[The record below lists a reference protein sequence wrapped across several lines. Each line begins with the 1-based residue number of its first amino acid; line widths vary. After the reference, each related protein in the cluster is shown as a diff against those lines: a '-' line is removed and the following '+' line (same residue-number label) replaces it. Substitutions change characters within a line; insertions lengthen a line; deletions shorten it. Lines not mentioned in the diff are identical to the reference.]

1 MNHRPSELSGG
12 EQQRAALARA
22 LINRP
27 QLLLADEPTGNL
39 DSHTGTEI
47 MNMVREFNQQVGNDG
62 RDGDARA
69 RLAERYAQRLI
80 FLADGKLID
89 DESNVPAAASV
100 CNAAEDESMKIPD
113 LTELALRNLR
123 ESLLR
128 NSLTTIGISVGVASL
143 VAMLSLGIGL
153 QQLASRRLVKVWIV
167 RHRGGH
173 FAPRSARLRP
183 RGRTQRTR
191 LPAKAASSTKPRAQ
205 EIEHLP
211 NVLEAYPDIRFITEL
226 RYEDKPHLTM
236 ISALPASAKSNDA
249 FEGMQGHFF
258 SSDTAPEVIL
268 QKTFAEELL
277 GKTPK
282 PGRRRNQRRRSGD
295 AASGQGIDHALCA
308 ARGHASRALASD
320 AESGNSSDRESRRR
334 RLLRGFAR
342 AEAEDCRRRRSRSR
356 RACAVQP
363 ARKVFLPLK
372 LAESLHV
379 MQPTDLRE
387 ISRAASDQPVYSS
400 VSVRVK
406 NPSQVQTVEDA
417 IKKMGFNTFSILD
430 ASRSI
435 QQFFKVLDVF
445 LGIFGSLALAVAS
458 IGIVN
463 TLVMAILERR
473 REIGIMKAIGA
484 SDGDVKK
491 LFFAEAGAMGILGG
505 IVGVALGWA
514 IGQVI
519 NLGTNIYLK
528 RQSFPPE
535 HFWSV
540 PWWLVAFA
548 IVFSSSSALLP
559 ASIRR
564 DAPPASIPCR
574 RCATSKLNRWIA
586 GFRLVLLFAALMLFR
601 LRLAPRAASTAT
613 R

>member
-1 MNHRPSELSGG
+1 
-12 EQQRAALARA
+12 
-22 LINRP
+22 
-27 QLLLADEPTGNL
+27 
-39 DSHTGTEI
+39 
-47 MNMVREFNQQVGNDG
+47 V
-62 RDGDARA
+62 
-69 RLAERYAQRLI
+69 
-80 FLADGKLID
+80 KL
-89 DESNVPAAASV
+89 
-100 CNAAEDESMKIPD
+100 PD

-123 ESLLR
+123 ESVLR

-153 QQLASRRLVKVWIV
+153 QQLASRRLMKSGLFDTVVV
-167 RHRGGH
+167 TSRRDLRNFGREEERNGP
-173 FAPRSARLRP
+173 APAESRILDEP
-183 RGRTQRTR
+183 TR
-191 LPAKAASSTKPRAQ
+191 R
-205 EIEHLP
+205 EIERLP

-236 ISALPASAKSNDA
+236 VAALPPSAQSNDA
-249 FEGMQGHFF
+249 FEAVQGHFF
-258 SSDTAPEVIL
+258 SSDTAPEAIL

-282 PGRRRNQRRRSGD
+282 AGVDETKVGELAAPLLGKELTMRYAEREAAPTMPLKSANDRSAVPADQSLAG
-295 AASGQGIDHALCA
+295 AAYSVISREQKLKIVGVADLDPESMRGPTR
-308 ARGHASRALASD
+308 AR
-320 AESGNSSDRESRRR
+320 
-334 RLLRGFAR
+334 
-342 AEAEDCRRRRSRSR
+342 
-356 RACAVQP
+356 
-363 ARKVFLPLK
+363 VFLPLK

-387 ISRAASDQPVYSS
+387 ISRAATDEPVYSS

-406 NPSQVQTVEDA
+406 NPSQIQTVEDTV
-417 IKKMGFNTFSILD
+417 KKMGFNTFSILD
-430 ASRSI
+430 ASKSI

-445 LGIFGSLALAVAS
+445 LGIFGSLALAVAF

-484 SDGDVKK
+484 SDGDVKR

-528 RQSFPPE
+528 SQSFPPE

-540 PWWLVAFA
+540 PLWLVAFA
-548 IVFSSSSALLP
+548 IVFSFFVSLAAGLYP
-559 ASIRR
+559 A
-564 DAPPASIPCR
+564 
-574 RCATSKLNRWIA
+574 
-586 GFRLVLLFAALMLFR
+586 G
-601 LRLAPRAASTAT
+601 RAARLDPVQAL
-613 R
+613 RYE